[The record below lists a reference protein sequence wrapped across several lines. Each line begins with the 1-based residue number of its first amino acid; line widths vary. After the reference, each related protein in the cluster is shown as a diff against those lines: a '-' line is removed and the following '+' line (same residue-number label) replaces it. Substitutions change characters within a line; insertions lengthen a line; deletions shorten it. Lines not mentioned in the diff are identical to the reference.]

1 MTFVKKMEKLEGATS
16 EFRRRGGGG
25 RLESVTRSGNRV
37 TNALV
42 RTSFVSSAKERVE
55 IKIYIRA
62 GLGG

>member
-16 EFRRRGGGG
+16 EFRRRGGG